1 MGLMEELNRNCDE
14 QVFQTHLYVK
24 DLATGAVYARN
35 DETVVSSGSTRK
47 LYIMMA
53 ALREVNRGRFALDTP
68 FTLDE
73 EYQRRSS
80 HGKVPGETLFN
91 YTAGIFQNFR
101 PGTQIAFQDAI
112 NMMIVVSDNTCAGKI
127 VDMVGAETINE
138 LCQSIGMKGTTLRFS
153 LTPDRNPRPVEQTN
167 ATSARDMGIML
178 EYIVK
183 GASDPAAAERLGV
196 TPELCQLAIRIL
208 SWQKLKT
215 RLAPMLP
222 PGANV
227 AHKGGTPVGGGGA
240 NDVGIVFAGTEPK
253 FIISYFSAGVPA
265 VMTDGMPGKTLAE
278 RHAAHLCR
286 VCWDH
291 LVK

>member
-1 MGLMEELNRNCDE
+1 MGLMEELNRICDE

-24 DLATGAVYARN
+24 DLATGGVFARN
-35 DETVVSSGSTRK
+35 DQSVVSSGSTRK

-53 ALREVNRGRFALDTP
+53 ALREVARGRFALDTP
-68 FTLDE
+68 FTLDA

-101 PGTQIAFQDAI
+101 PGTEITFQDAI
-112 NMMIVVSDNTCAGKI
+112 TMMIVVSDNTCTGKL
-127 VDMVGAETINE
+127 VDMIGVDSINE
-138 LCQSIGMKGTTLRFS
+138 LCQSIGMRGTTLRYS
-153 LTPDRNPRPVEQTN
+153 LTPDRTPRPVEQTN
-167 ATSARDMGIML
+167 ATSARDMGLML
-178 EYIVK
+178 EHIVK
-183 GASDPAAAERLGV
+183 GTSDATAAARLGV

-215 RLAPMLP
+215 LLSPMLP

-227 AHKGGTPVGGGGA
+227 AHKSGTPVGGGGS
-240 NDVGIVFAGTEPK
+240 NDVGIVFAGTEPR
-253 FIISYFSAGVPA
+253 FIISYYSAGVPA
-265 VMTDGMPGKTLAE
+265 LTPEGMPGKTLAD

-291 LVK
+291 LVQ

>member
-1 MGLMEELNRNCDE
+1 MGLMEELNRVCDE
-14 QVFQTHLYVK
+14 QAFQTHLYVR
-24 DLATGAVYARN
+24 DLATGDVYARN
-35 DETVVSSGSTRK
+35 AETVVSSGSTRK

-53 ALREVNRGRFALDTP
+53 ALREVARGRFALDTP

-91 YTAGIFQNFR
+91 YTAGIFQNFAA
-101 PGTQIAFQDAI
+101 GTEITFQDAI
-112 NMMIVVSDNTCAGKI
+112 NMMIVVSDNTCTGKL
-127 VDMVGAETINE
+127 VDLIGVENINE
-138 LCQSIGMKGTTLRFS
+138 LCQSIGMTGTTLRFN

-167 ATSARDMGIML
+167 ATTARDMGIML
-178 EYIVK
+178 EYIIK
-183 GASDPAAAERLGV
+183 GTSDPQAAARLGI
-196 TPELCQLAIRIL
+196 TPELCQLAIKIL
-208 SWQKLKT
+208 SWQKMKS
-215 RLAPMLP
+215 RLPPMLP

-253 FIISYFSAGVPA
+253 FVITYFSAGVPA
-265 VMTDGMPGKTLAE
+265 VMADGKPGKTVAD
-278 RHAAHLCR
+278 RHASHLCR
-286 VCWDH
+286 ICWDH

>member
-1 MGLMEELNRNCDE
+1 MEELNRLCDE
-14 QVFQTHLYVK
+14 QVFETHLYVR
-24 DLATGAVYARN
+24 DLATADIYARKA
-35 DETVVSSGSTRK
+35 EAVVSSGSTRK

-53 ALREVNRGRFALDTP
+53 ALREVARGRLALDTP

-73 EYQRRSS
+73 EYKRRSS

-101 PGTQIAFQDAI
+101 PGTEITYQDAI
-112 NMMIVVSDNTCAGKI
+112 TMMIVVSDNTCAGKL
-127 VDMVGAETINE
+127 VDIVGADNINE
-138 LCQSIGMKGTTLRFS
+138 FCQSAGMTGTTLRYS

-167 ATSARDMGIML
+167 ATSARDMGILL
-178 EYIVK
+178 EQIVT
-183 GASDPAAAERLGV
+183 GASDPVVAARLGV

-215 RLAPMLP
+215 LLAPMLP

-227 AHKGGTPVGGGGA
+227 AHKSGTPVGGGGS

-253 FIISYFSAGVPA
+253 FIISYYSAGVPA
-265 VMTDGMPGKTLAE
+265 MTADGMPGKTLAD
-278 RHAAHLCR
+278 RHAAQLCR

-291 LVK
+291 LVT